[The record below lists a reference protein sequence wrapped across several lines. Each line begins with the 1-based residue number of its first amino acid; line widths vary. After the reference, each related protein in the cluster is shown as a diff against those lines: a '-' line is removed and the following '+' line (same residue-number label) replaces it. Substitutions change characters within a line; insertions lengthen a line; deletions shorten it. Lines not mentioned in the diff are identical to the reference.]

1 MRYGVSE
8 EPDLTKPTITYGHG
22 LLEDNDTLW
31 DTLVYT
37 TSGVGL
43 VTTTVDAS
51 LTEADDFWN
60 GFYIK
65 YLTGANAGAYRE
77 ITDFDN
83 GTATLTHVAFG
94 NITGNGDTYV
104 FSKWRRTAGTQDL
117 DGEAI
122 STYYDWL
129 KLDCAAAE
137 AGDYCYWDL
146 YHHATTGPGAAGP
159 LNLNT
164 DISRKVLVRW
174 KTGVASA
181 GLGLT
186 AVAVYQGGTSD
197 YIVGTV
203 YTSPQFSTSW
213 TVSTLTLDTGKTLD
227 YIRVYAYSDTDA
239 TTGSVYVDF
248 ILVCQG
254 IFTWPFVSGGVELEG
269 FNNYQ
274 HLKIPGKVG
283 NATQYLGGDD
293 STIRVYGDIDST
305 GVDGAGVPLVGEGWH
320 GRWTTH
326 DGEAFYQILHYAFND
341 PWEWFTSDV
350 ASLKVT
356 LDRMRISQARS
367 NENLLSYELDMHEY
381 RLGSASAET
390 NLERFGIT

>member
-1 MRYGVSE
+1 M
-8 EPDLTKPTITYGHG
+8 TKPTITYGHS

-51 LTEADDFWN
+51 LTEANDFWN

-65 YLTGANAGAYRE
+65 YLTGANAGLYRE
-77 ITDFDN
+77 ITDFDA
-83 GTATLTHVAFG
+83 GTDTLTHVAFP
-94 NITGNGDTYV
+94 NITGNGDTYA

-122 STYYDWL
+122 STIYNDYL

-203 YTSPQFSTSW
+203 YTSPQFSTGW
-213 TVSTLTLDTGKTLD
+213 TVSTLTLDLAKTLD
-227 YIRVYAYSDTDA
+227 YIRIYAYSDTNA

-254 IFTWPFVSGGVELEG
+254 IFTWPFTGGVKLRG
-269 FNNYQ
+269 HNNNQY
-274 HLKIPGKVG
+274 LKPLSKVG
-283 NATQYLGGDD
+283 NATQYLGADD
-293 STIRVYGDIDST
+293 STLQIYGDIDST
-305 GVDGAGVPLVGEGWH
+305 GTNAAGVPLVGEGWH
-320 GRWTTH
+320 GKWTTH
-326 DGEAFYQILHYAFND
+326 DGEAFYQILHYGFGD
-341 PWEWFTSDV
+341 PWQWFTSDV
-350 ASLKVT
+350 ASFKVT
-356 LDRMRISQARS
+356 IDDFEIDQIDTSK
-367 NENLLSYELDMHEY
+367 NLLWYELDLHEY
-381 RLGSASAET
+381 RLGSASVET
-390 NLERFGIT
+390 HLERFGIT